1 VDVGGWYNDGTAPV
15 AAGAYTPAVPNR
27 VLDTRSAGGPVGP
40 GGTRTLTVAGAAGVP
55 ATGVR
60 AVALNVT
67 AVDVTAG
74 GYVAVYPHNS
84 SWQVT
89 SDLNTTPGATSTNL
103 VIVQLGP
110 DGAISLANEAGSV
123 DLVVDVMGWYS

>member
-1 VDVGGWYNDGTAPV
+1 MANCACDFAVSLPSRNQRQFDFAPRTGKPIHAEDGHYAIDN
-15 AAGAYTPAVPNR
+15 VP
-27 VLDTRSAGGPVGP
+27 P
-40 GGTRTLTVAGAAGVP
+40 GSVELY
-55 ATGVR
+55 
-60 AVALNVT
+60 
-67 AVDVTAG
+67 VTAG
-74 GYVAVYPHNS
+74 GYVAVYPHSS

-103 VIVQLGP
+103 VIVQLGS

>member
-1 VDVGGWYNDGTAPV
+1 
-15 AAGAYTPAVPNR
+15 
-27 VLDTRSAGGPVGP
+27 
-40 GGTRTLTVAGAAGVP
+40 
-55 ATGVR
+55 
-60 AVALNVT
+60 VALNVT
-67 AVDVTAG
+67 AVDVTAA
-74 GYVAVYPHNS
+74 GYVAAYPHGS

-123 DLVVDVMGWYS
+123 DLVVDVLGWYS